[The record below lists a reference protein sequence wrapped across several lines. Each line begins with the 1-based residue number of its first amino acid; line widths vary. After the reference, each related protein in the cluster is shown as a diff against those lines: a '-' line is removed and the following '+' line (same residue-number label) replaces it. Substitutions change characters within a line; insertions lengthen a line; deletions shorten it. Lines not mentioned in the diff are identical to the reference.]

1 MCKLFIFKGIFQQ
14 NKRIN
19 MHILIVSFKAHKYT
33 SVLGT
38 YMFGIDFLK
47 MNKCPY
53 IKISRLHM
61 PMNLIVYRC

>member
-19 MHILIVSFKAHKYT
+19 MHIFILSFKAHKYN

-38 YMFGIDFLK
+38 CMFGIDFLK
-47 MNKCPY
+47 TNKCPR

-61 PMNLIVYRC
+61 PMNLIVYRY